1 MTQELL
7 NETLLNLTFRI
18 FIVNTQVISLL
29 AKTGQ
34 AQQALNM
41 KTCVQFHV
49 HLQLK

>member
-18 FIVNTQVISLL
+18 FMGNAEVVSLL

-34 AQQALNM
+34 TQQALYM
-41 KTCVQFHV
+41 KTCVQVHA
-49 HLQLK
+49 HLQLT